1 MRSNTVIC
9 VRWKL
14 SGRLEHFV
22 NLGKLYTYYTGDDLV
37 VSRSKLNRRNLFD
50 GFHND
55 TIEIVKTYV
64 R

>member
-1 MRSNTVIC
+1 MRSNTIIC

-22 NLGKLYTYYTGDDLV
+22 NLGKLFTYYNSDELG
-37 VSRSKLNRRNLFD
+37 VSRSKLNRSDLFD

-55 TIEIVKTYV
+55 TIEIIKTYV
-64 R
+64 K

>member
-1 MRSNTVIC
+1 MRSNTIIC

-22 NLGKLYTYYTGDDLV
+22 NLGKLFTYYNSDELG
-37 VSRSKLNRRNLFD
+37 VSRSKLNRSDLFD

-55 TIEIVKTYV
+55 TI
-64 R
+64 